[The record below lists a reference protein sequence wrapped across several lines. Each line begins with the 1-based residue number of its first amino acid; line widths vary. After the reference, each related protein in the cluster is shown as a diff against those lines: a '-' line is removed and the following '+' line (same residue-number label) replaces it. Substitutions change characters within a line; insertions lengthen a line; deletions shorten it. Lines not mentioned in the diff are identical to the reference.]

1 MPVGTM
7 ALPKRWWREG
17 FPRQFVRFEGWLDWV
32 LGKSGG
38 EKGDTY
44 SGSGG
49 PDTVEHVGS
58 EGDGDEEVFRVAN
71 AHYVA
76 RFVLREP
83 VCAGVHAGRV
93 LPTIRL
99 VSLHLVAGIGIPR
112 TYTLQ

>member
-17 FPRQFVRFEGWLDWV
+17 FPRQLVRFEGWLDWV
-32 LGKSGG
+32 GGKRGG
-38 EKGDTY
+38 GKGDTY
-44 SGSGG
+44 RGSGG

-58 EGDGDEEVFRVAN
+58 EGDGNEEVFRVAD

-83 VCAGVHAGRV
+83 VCAGIHARFFP
-93 LPTIRL
+93 LRSDL
-99 VSLHLVAGIGIPR
+99 VC
-112 TYTLQ
+112 